1 LTRLTAVFIAL
12 VFLMAIACSG
22 DPPASVSRPVVTAT
36 TAADIAPAG
45 VIAAAEGRLPDGRYF
60 GRLLQVETRGAV
72 FHFLPVCV
80 GDTNPTLRT
89 LATEEQTDTPLR
101 AAPSAQLFIY
111 RPVRQGDVASGS
123 FRTVGIADI
132 AQVVQNDSASRWW
145 VPVSRNTIQ
154 RIEQD
159 SGLHVADGGCPR

>member
-1 LTRLTAVFIAL
+1 MAVVAL
-12 VFLMAIACSG
+12 LAIGCGGDSDGPSG
-22 DPPASVSRPVVTAT
+22 STPERRVTPAATEPMQPSPVAEAAT
-36 TAADIAPAG
+36 
-45 VIAAAEGRLPDGRYF
+45 GRLADGRYF
-60 GRLLQVETRGAV
+60 GQLLRVETQSAV
-72 FHFLPVCV
+72 LHFVPVCV
-80 GDTNPTLRT
+80 GETNPVLRA
-89 LATEEQTDTPLR
+89 LSAEEQTDTPLR
-101 AAPSAQLFIY
+101 ASPSAQLFIY

-145 VPVSRNTIQ
+145 VTVSRNTIQ

>member
-1 LTRLTAVFIAL
+1 MRLTAVFIAPVL
-12 VFLMAIACSG
+12 LIAIACSG
-22 DPPASVSRPVVTAT
+22 DAPASVSGPVVTAT
-36 TAADIAPAG
+36 TAADVAPAD
-45 VIAAAEGRLPDGRYF
+45 VIAAAEARLPDGRYF
-60 GRLLQVETRGAV
+60 GQLLRVEGAV

-80 GDTNPTLRT
+80 GETNPTLRT
-89 LATEEQTDTPLR
+89 LPSEEQTDTPLL

-145 VPVSRNTIQ
+145 VTVSRNTIQ